1 MTKRECAI
9 VTAYTGYCMLEGKE
23 LGEFYKYVEEKMGK
37 PVWSHELYTLE
48 DEIKEKSKADFIKLC
63 RTARDTEKEKYLDVI
78 DEEINKL
85 QPPYKHI
92 AVTKALVELK
102 EKIKALQ

>member
-9 VTAYTGYCMLEGKE
+9 VTAYTGIVMLTGND
-23 LGEFYKYVEEKMGK
+23 LGIYYKYVEEKIGR
-37 PVWSHELYTLE
+37 PVYTHEMYE
-48 DEIKEKSKADFIKLC
+48 FADEIKEKSKADFIELC
-63 RTARDTEKEKYLDVI
+63 RTSRDTEKEKYLDAI

-92 AVTKALVELK
+92 AVTKALMELK
-102 EKIKALQ
+102 EKIKAL

>member
-9 VTAYTGYCMLEGKE
+9 VTAYTGVCMLEGND
-23 LGEFYKYVEEKMGK
+23 LGELYKYVEEKMGRA
-37 PVWSHELYTLE
+37 VYTHEMYTFA
-48 DEIKEKSKADFIKLC
+48 DEIKEKSKDDFIELC

-92 AVTKALVELK
+92 AVTKALMELK
-102 EKIKALQ
+102 EKIKALW